1 MNGYNMGMNGW
12 NNGWMWILGLVL
24 IVALVLI
31 FRARR

>member
-1 MNGYNMGMNGW
+1 MGMNGW
-12 NNGWMWILGLVL
+12 NNGWMWIFGLVL